1 MTMVIDVISKGGWI
15 GFPEIVTENFHE
27 MIALCGKEIFMAQK
41 WTIWFI
47 IVGNELNVDWMSF
60 PSHLGK
66 LLSNMRQRVR
76 AWVNTR
82 WSEWK
87 WMADFLCSCRDLNL
101 CISRRADL
109 KLPTSR
115 ISNEILLALF
125 YTLNVQAKFPVSC
138 VAAESSNLIFSFKY
152 CWMIWMGM
160 GNVIDQNSKMYDLHN
175 VNIILRSRRHNLDT
189 HYLRHSRT
197 HKCHVSSYKALFEV
211 PPGSV

>member
-1 MTMVIDVISKGGWI
+1 
-15 GFPEIVTENFHE
+15 
-27 MIALCGKEIFMAQK
+27 MAQK

-66 LLSNMRQRVR
+66 LLSIMRQQVR
-76 AWVNTR
+76 AW
-82 WSEWK
+82 WSE

-125 YTLNVQAKFPVSC
+125 YTHSTPAPHHPPVDHQRSSKISRELC
-138 VAAESSNLIFSFKY
+138 TAESSNLIFSFKY

-160 GNVIDQNSKMYDLHN
+160 GNVIDQNSNMYDLHN
-175 VNIILRSRRHNLDT
+175 VNIILRSRRHNLD
-189 HYLRHSRT
+189 LRHSRT
-197 HKCHVSSYKALFEV
+197 SVMWALIRPFLRFLPEV
-211 PPGSV
+211 YAETTRQLHIPPWRYPVVWPKYQTVVQ